1 MNSEFMRMAKDP
13 AYRRAMVTQDI
24 KKGDVVY
31 HYRDAKNLAIVV
43 DVDLDRPIGTH
54 RIKWIKGGMADQWV
68 PLYCYRIHQKRSF
81 SVAYAKAFLKY
92 VFCRSI
98 FAFRHNG
105 MQ

>member
-13 AYRRAMVTQDI
+13 AYRRAMATQDI

-31 HYRDAKNLAIVV
+31 HYRDAKNLAIVA
-43 DVDLDRPIGTH
+43 DVDLDRPIGNH

-68 PLYCYRIHQKRSF
+68 PLYCYRIRQKRSF
-81 SVAYAKAFLKY
+81 SVAYAKVFLKC
-92 VFCRSI
+92 VFYGSM
-98 FAFRHNG
+98 FVFRRNS